1 MMGRSTLPRLLAGAL
16 LGSAAANLLL
26 LRQGWHYYRMWRQ
39 TQIDPLGLRNATP
52 NPHAA
57 PRPATG
63 DTTVVFWGDSR
74 AEQWVFPTGLSGFRC
89 INRGIDGQTS
99 AQALYRFA
107 QDVLPLQPDIILIQV
122 GINDLRLIPAL
133 PDDKAFI
140 IATCKQHLRSMV
152 AKAVAGG
159 AQVILT
165 TIFPVGRPAL
175 TQAQRLVWSPAIVH
189 AVEDVNAMIRT
200 LTAPNLTIFDSY
212 ATLEDAGLVRKTFA
226 ADWLHLNAAGYAA
239 LNAALEPLLTKVRED
254 A

>member
-1 MMGRSTLPRLLAGAL
+1 MGRSNLPQLLAGAL
-16 LGSAAANLLL
+16 LGSLAANLLL
-26 LRQGWHYYRMWRQ
+26 LRQGRHYYRMWRQ
-39 TQIDPLGLRNATP
+39 TQIDPLGRRNAAP
-52 NPHAA
+52 DWHAE

-63 DTTVVFWGDSR
+63 DTTVVFFGDSR
-74 AEQWVFPTGLSGFRC
+74 AEQWVFPTGLPGCRF

-99 AQALYRFA
+99 AQALYRFK

-152 AKAVAGG
+152 AEAIAGG

-175 TQAQRLVWSPAIVH
+175 TQAQRLVWSPAIAHGVD
-189 AVEDVNAMIRT
+189 DVNAMIRT
-200 LTAPNLTIFDSY
+200 LTAPNLTVFDSY
-212 ATLEDAGLVRKTFA
+212 ATLEDDGLIRKTFA
-226 ADWLHLNAAGYAA
+226 ADWLHLNAAGYAT
-239 LNAALEPLLTKVRED
+239 LNAALEPLLMRLRKD